1 MNLIRF
7 FTHEELSGIQLPA
20 KFNNPFNY
28 DPHILCRHAARIVM
42 KDISMRPDW
51 ETEFRQGKML
61 GVLVVRKKEKDG
73 EEQIG
78 YITAYSGQIQK
89 ISSDGYFVPPVYD
102 LSIPQD
108 FYVQEDKAISELNR
122 QISSLQYDEKYLVL
136 KQTYLQKRKEAESA
150 IRKHQEDIRKAKI
163 KRDLLRKEMQL
174 SPDQETDLQRESQFM
189 KAELRRIKKHFQ
201 EELAHIEDEIQDYN
215 TQIEILKHSRKQYS
229 FALQKKIFSHFRFRN
244 AWGKS
249 KDLLKIF
256 EDFQSQLPPA
266 GAGECA
272 APRLL
277 QYAYCNEL
285 QPLAMA
291 EFWYGISN
299 KDQNRKH
306 GCYYPAC
313 LEKCAPIL
321 SFMLEGLSVEGEVPP
336 PIAKGKTEVQI
347 KILYEDSWLIAVDKP
362 AGMLSIPGKTGER
375 SLVEYLQQQ
384 LSPSTELFPAHRLD
398 MDTSG
403 VLLLAKDRHTYQS
416 LQQQFIKRNIKKIY
430 IAKLKGRL
438 YSQKGIICLPI
449 CPDKSRR
456 PMQTVDWK
464 HGITAISIY
473 EILEQTST
481 ESRIKLMPLT
491 GRTHQLRV
499 HAADRRGLNCPIVGD
514 PLYNPETASDNFR
527 PRLML
532 HAMSIRFTHPV
543 LQKEIEISSPCE
555 LEK

>member
-1 MNLIRF
+1 MSLIRF
-7 FTHEELSGIQLPA
+7 FTSEELSGIQLPA

-28 DPHILCRHAARIVM
+28 EPHILCRHAARAVM

-61 GVLVVRKKEKDG
+61 GVLVVRNKKRDG
-73 EEQIG
+73 EVQIG

-89 ISSDGYFVPPVYD
+89 ITPDDYFVPPVYD

-108 FYVQEDKAISELNR
+108 FYVREDKAISDQNR
-122 QISSLQYDEKYLVL
+122 QIDSLQHDEKYLAL
-136 KQTYLQKRKEAESA
+136 KQTYLQKQKEAESA
-150 IRKHQEDIRKAKI
+150 VRKHQEDIRYAKI
-163 KRDLLRKEMQL
+163 KRDLLRDEIQL
-174 SPDQETDLQRESQFM
+174 SPDQETGLQRESQFM

-201 EELAHIEDEIQDYN
+201 EELAHIENKIQDYDSL
-215 TQIEILKHSRKQYS
+215 IEVLKHSRKQYS
-229 FALQKKIFSHFRFRN
+229 LALQKKIFSHFRFRN
-244 AWGKS
+244 ARGES

-256 EDFQSQLPPA
+256 EGLRSQLPPA

-277 QYAYCNEL
+277 QYAYCNDL

-321 SFMLEGLSVEGEVPP
+321 SFMLEGLVVEGEVLP
-336 PIAKGKTEVQI
+336 PIAKEKPKSLI

-362 AGMLSIPGKTGER
+362 AGMLSVPGKTGGR

-384 LSPSTELFPAHRLD
+384 LSSSAELFPAHRLD

-403 VLLLAKDRHTYQS
+403 VLLLAKDKHTYQL
-416 LQQQFIKRNIKKIY
+416 LQQQFIKRKVKKIY
-430 IAKLKGRL
+430 IARLKGRL
-438 YSQKGIICLPI
+438 HSQKGIICLPI

-464 HGITAISIY
+464 HGVTAISIY
-473 EILEQTST
+473 EILEQTDAGT
-481 ESRIKLMPLT
+481 LIKLMPLT

-499 HAADRRGLNCPIVGD
+499 HAADRCGLNFPIIGD
-514 PLYNPETASDNFR
+514 PLYNPAAASDNFR

-532 HAMSIRFTHPV
+532 HALSIRFTHPI
-543 LQKEIEISSPCE
+543 LQKEIEIFTPCE
-555 LEK
+555 WGK

>member
-1 MNLIRF
+1 MSLIRF
-7 FTHEELSGIQLPA
+7 FTPEELSGIQLPA

-28 DPHILCRHAARIVM
+28 EPHILCRHAARVVM
-42 KDISMRPDW
+42 KDISMRSDW
-51 ETEFRQGKML
+51 EAEFRQGKML
-61 GVLVVRKKEKDG
+61 GVLVVRNKKRDG

-89 ISSDGYFVPPVYD
+89 ITPDDYFVPPVYD

-108 FYVQEDKAISELNR
+108 FYVQEDKAISDLNR
-122 QISSLQYDEKYLVL
+122 QIYSLQHDEKYLAL
-136 KQTYLQKRKEAESA
+136 KQTCLQKQKEAESA
-150 IRKHQEDIRKAKI
+150 IRKHLEDTRNAKI

-174 SPDQETDLQRESQFM
+174 SPEQEMDLQRESQFM
-189 KAELRRIKKHFQ
+189 KAELRRMKKHFQ
-201 EELAHIEDEIQDYN
+201 EELAHIEAEIHDYDSR
-215 TQIEILKHSRKQYS
+215 IEALKHSRKQYS
-229 FALQKKIFSHFRFRN
+229 LALQKKIFSHFRFRN
-244 AWGKS
+244 ARGES

-256 EDFQSQLPPA
+256 EGFQSQLPPA

-291 EFWYGISN
+291 EFWYGTSN

-321 SFMLEGLSVEGEVPP
+321 SFMLEGLAVEGEVPP
-336 PIAKGKTEVQI
+336 PITKEKPGAKI
-347 KILYEDSWLIAVDKP
+347 KILYEDSWLMAVDKP
-362 AGMLSIPGKTGER
+362 AGMLSVPGKTGGL

-384 LSPSTELFPAHRLD
+384 LSPSTELFPIHRLD

-403 VLLLAKDRHTYQS
+403 VLLLAKNKQTYLS
-416 LQQQFIKRNIKKIY
+416 MQQLFIKRKVKKIY
-430 IAKLKGRL
+430 IARVKGKLH
-438 YSQKGIICLPI
+438 SQKGIICLPI

-473 EILEQTST
+473 EILEQTDT
-481 ESRIKLMPLT
+481 ETLIKLMPLT

-499 HAADRRGLNCPIVGD
+499 HAADRRGLDCPIIGD
-514 PLYNPETASDNFR
+514 PLYNPETASDGLR
-527 PRLML
+527 ARLML
-532 HAMSIRFTHPV
+532 HAMSIRFVHPV
-543 LQKEIEISSPCE
+543 LQKEIEIFNPCK

>member
-1 MNLIRF
+1 MSLIRF
-7 FTHEELSGIQLPA
+7 FTPEELSCIQLPA
-20 KFNNPFNY
+20 KLNNPFNY
-28 DPHILCRHAARIVM
+28 EPHILCRHAARIVM
-42 KDISMRPDW
+42 KDISMLPDW

-61 GVLVVRKKEKDG
+61 GVLVVRKKKRDG

-78 YITAYSGQIQK
+78 YIAAYSGQIQK
-89 ISSDGYFVPPVYD
+89 ITPDDYFVPPVYD

-108 FYVQEDKAISELNR
+108 FYAQEDKAITELNR
-122 QISSLQYDEKYLVL
+122 QIYSLQHDEKYLTL
-136 KQTYLQKRKEAESA
+136 KQTYLQKQKEAESA
-150 IRKHQEDIRKAKI
+150 IRNHQKDTRNAKI

-174 SPDQETDLQRESQFM
+174 SPDQEMDLQRESQFM
-189 KAELRRIKKHFQ
+189 KAESRRIKKHFQ
-201 EELAHIEDEIQDYN
+201 EELTYIEDEIHDYDSR
-215 TQIEILKHSRKQYS
+215 IETLKHSRKQYS
-229 FALQKKIFSHFRFRN
+229 LALQKKIFSHFRFRN
-244 AWGKS
+244 ARGEN

-256 EDFQSQLPPA
+256 EGFRSQLPPA

-291 EFWYGISN
+291 EFWYGTSN

-321 SFMLEGLSVEGEVPP
+321 SFMLEGLAVEGEVPS
-336 PIAKGKTEVQI
+336 PITKEKTGVQI
-347 KILYEDSWLIAVDKP
+347 KKLYEDSWIMAVDKP
-362 AGMLSIPGKTGER
+362 AGMLSVPGKTGER

-384 LSPSTELFPAHRLD
+384 LSPSMELFPVHRLD

-403 VLLLAKDRHTYQS
+403 VLLLAKNKQTYQS
-416 LQQQFIKRNIKKIY
+416 LQQLFIKRKVKKIY
-430 IAKLKGRL
+430 IARLKGKL
-438 YSQKGIICLPI
+438 HSQKGVICLPI

-456 PMQTVDWK
+456 PIRTVDWK
-464 HGITAISIY
+464 HGVTAVSIY
-473 EILEQTST
+473 EILEQRET
-481 ESRIKLMPLT
+481 ETWIKLMPLT

-499 HAADRRGLNCPIVGD
+499 HAADRRGLNCPIIGD
-514 PLYNPETASDNFR
+514 PLYNPETTSASLR

-532 HAMSIRFTHPV
+532 HATSIRFTHPV
-543 LQKEIEISSPCE
+543 LQKEIEIFTPYK
-555 LEK
+555 LGK